1 MRLRTRLAA
10 GFFVAVCFS
19 TLVGRLW
26 YLQIHEYDFYA
37 QRAAGQQLR
46 DSVVPAPRLAAGFFV
61 AVCFSTLVG
70 RLWYLQ
76 IHEYDFYAQRAAG
89 QQLRDSVVPAPRGDI
104 LDANG
109 TPLAV
114 SASCWT
120 IRAVPREMADPGR
133 WRMRMWPRHPPH
145 WPGFWS

>member
-1 MRLRTRLAA
+1 MKLRT
-10 GFFVAVCFS
+10 
-19 TLVGRLW
+19 
-26 YLQIHEYDFYA
+26 
-37 QRAAGQQLR
+37 
-46 DSVVPAPRLAAGFFV
+46 RLAAGFFV

-120 IRAVPREMADPGR
+120 IRAVPREMADEDVAEAAAALGITIFGVKYR
-133 WRMRMWPRHPPH
+133 KLRIRQKYNMYV
-145 WPGFWS
+145 GGC

>member
-1 MRLRTRLAA
+1 MRLRT
-10 GFFVAVCFS
+10 
-19 TLVGRLW
+19 
-26 YLQIHEYDFYA
+26 
-37 QRAAGQQLR
+37 
-46 DSVVPAPRLAAGFFV
+46 RLAAGFFV

-120 IRAVPREMADPGR
+120 IRAVPREMAAEAVAAASAALARILELDETDGLEKLGQR
-133 WRMRMWPRHPPH
+133 KSNDALLKRRVDQATADAVREACL
-145 WPGFWS
+145 